1 VTGILGYRHQESS
14 WPDYGPPSTS
24 RDYIRV
30 ERFNMAALEHAPGD
44 VTGQLLGRLVRGLRA
59 DTDSDVK
66 VLLADPALDDAADSP
81 GTES

>member
-1 VTGILGYRHQESS
+1 
-14 WPDYGPPSTS
+14 
-24 RDYIRV
+24 
-30 ERFNMAALEHAPGD
+30 
-44 VTGQLLGRLVRGLRA
+44 LRA